1 MLSGGNSHHL
11 RGVCHHC
18 DRAWWS
24 NPRAARPWAP
34 SLQRQAGL
42 QFNVFSVST
51 LSALCFS
58 SISLV
63 MFLNNLTS
71 PYQDTDIGNYLA
83 NKLILALGFLF
94 ISIMPMFL
102 SFSGDLFVLDSK
114 MKRLALNARVT
125 ASERSQLED
134 RSSSADGSLQSHD
147 RACSSS
153 TRQDRSSE
161 GAAIADKGNE
171 P

>member
-1 MLSGGNSHHL
+1 MLSGGNSHHPL
-11 RGVCHHC
+11 GVCHHC

-71 PYQDTDIGNYLA
+71 PYQDADIGNNLA

-114 MKRLALNARVT
+114 MKYIAYPICVLTSCVVLAGFPLYSEIVKMVVT
-125 ASERSQLED
+125 
-134 RSSSADGSLQSHD
+134 GIPT
-147 RACSSS
+147 S
-153 TRQDRSSE
+153 THQHKVSF
-161 GAAIADKGNE
+161 
-171 P
+171 

>member
-11 RGVCHHC
+11 RGVCHHG

-24 NPRAARPWAP
+24 NPRAARPWAR

-102 SFSGDLFVLDSK
+102 SSRDLFVLDSK
-114 MKRLALNARVT
+114 MKYIAYPICVLTSCVVLAGFPLYSEIVKMVVT
-125 ASERSQLED
+125 GIPTSIHQRKFSF
-134 RSSSADGSLQSHD
+134 
-147 RACSSS
+147 
-153 TRQDRSSE
+153 
-161 GAAIADKGNE
+161 
-171 P
+171 